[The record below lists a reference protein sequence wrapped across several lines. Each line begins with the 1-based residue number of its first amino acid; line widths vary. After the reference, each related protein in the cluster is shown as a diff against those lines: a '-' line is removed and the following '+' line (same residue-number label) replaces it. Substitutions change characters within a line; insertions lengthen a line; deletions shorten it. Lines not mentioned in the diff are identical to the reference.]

1 MEAENKR
8 MVGAAKQ
15 AVRQRNYRRA
25 RDRELI
31 RLAHLYPD
39 TYKQLLEMEKI
50 TDEREGKTWLDLDGN
65 TIPVVGVRVRT
76 SDGRGA
82 PVIKE
87 NIHTGTDEGNN
98 GGEA

>member
-8 MVGAAKQ
+8 LRGAANQ

-25 RDRELI
+25 RDRALV

-39 TYKQLLEMEKI
+39 TYKQLLEMEKK
-50 TDEREGKTWLDLDGN
+50 TDEQEGKTWLDLSGN

-76 SDGRGA
+76 TDGRGTA
-82 PVIKE
+82 TTKE
-87 NIHTGTDEGNN
+87 DIHRGTDEGNN